1 MSRKWLKKG
10 NLPPTFYVYGTE
22 DPFYDQF
29 EEQYQV
35 IKEMKIPTKRIVLD
49 GWPHGFG
56 SDGGWVKEY
65 ANWLESVFQQN

>member
-1 MSRKWLKKG
+1 MGFSAGGIQAGEFLMH
-10 NLPPTFYVYGTE
+10 
-22 DPFYDQF
+22 YDQF

-35 IKEMKIPTKRIVLD
+35 IKKMGILTGRIVLD

-65 ANWLESVFQQN
+65 ANWLQRVFLKNQN